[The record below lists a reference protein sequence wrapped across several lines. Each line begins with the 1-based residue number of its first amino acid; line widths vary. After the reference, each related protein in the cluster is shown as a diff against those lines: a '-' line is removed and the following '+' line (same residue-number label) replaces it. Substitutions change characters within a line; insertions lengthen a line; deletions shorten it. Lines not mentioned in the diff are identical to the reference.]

1 MDRFGGVSPEP
12 TFTRREEMIFKYV
25 RHEEIGFIIWPC
37 SGDLQHKH
45 IGQLAI
51 KMAGGAIVSAGF
63 VDFDRGGPRCHGHSE
78 SLGISSKPE
87 DSAELAKQLE
97 LTPRP

>member
-1 MDRFGGVSPEP
+1 
-12 TFTRREEMIFKYV
+12 MIFKYV
-25 RHEEIGFIIWPC
+25 RHEEIGFILWPC